1 MKRAIFLLI
10 AVSILTAAC
19 LAQENLGARPISMGG
34 AFTGLADD
42 VNAIFV
48 NPAGIGYLIGESASI
63 STKISKGTQYTIIG
77 GVERTSIGA
86 FGIGYITSAFDLVD
100 PTDTEYLSEGGE
112 TPVRAMNQTLVL
124 SYARQLNEFMV
135 VPDDMGKLSLG
146 ASVKFSS
153 NKINTAKG
161 LSETNGSSGLKADV
175 AAVFKPND
183 SFSWGLSMKNL
194 FTKTDKTDAAQADEG
209 FDVAMGISGNVFD
222 KSLTWS
228 AEGKCIGFE
237 YKPAPSLAVRVGRDG
252 DYNTS
257 GIGVNLNGISFDY
270 AYLAK
275 ETPVHYVGV
284 SIAIDPSNNE
294 PNLKQANLDIN

>member
-10 AVSILTAAC
+10 AISILTTAC
-19 LAQENLGARPISMGG
+19 FAQENLGARPISMGG

-42 VNAIFV
+42 VNAVFV
-48 NPAGIGYLIGESASI
+48 NPAGIGYLKGESASI
-63 STKISKGTQYTIIG
+63 STKISEGRQYTIIG
-77 GVERTSIGA
+77 GVESTSVGA
-86 FGIGYITSAFDLVD
+86 FGVGYITSAFDLAD
-100 PTDTEYLSEGGE
+100 PTETEYLSEGGE

-135 VPDDMGKLSLG
+135 VPDNMGKLSLG
-146 ASVKFSS
+146 TSVKFSS

-161 LSETNGSSGLKADV
+161 LSEQSGTSGVKADV
-175 AAVFKPND
+175 AAVFRAND
-183 SFSWGLSMKNL
+183 SLSWGLSMKNL
-194 FTKTDKTDAAQADEG
+194 FSKADKTDDSQADEG
-209 FDVAMGISGNVFD
+209 FDVAMGVSGNVFD

-228 AEGKCIGFE
+228 AEGQCIGLE
-237 YKPAPSLAVRVGRDG
+237 YRPTSVLAVRVGRDG

-257 GIGVNLNGISFDY
+257 GIGVNLSGVSFDY

-284 SIAIDPSNNE
+284 SVAVPEYNGSDT
-294 PNLKQANLDIN
+294 KQASLDIQ